1 MFVFHYKPS
10 GTWTMNQLVEMI
22 RVGTR
27 DHSARSLPV
36 MPWPAFSGVTNEDAF
51 AIAAYLKSLP
61 PVRNQVPVNVTPG
74 QRARAPFI
82 HFGIYQS
89 RN

>member
-1 MFVFHYKPS
+1 
-10 GTWTMNQLVEMI
+10 MNQLVEMI